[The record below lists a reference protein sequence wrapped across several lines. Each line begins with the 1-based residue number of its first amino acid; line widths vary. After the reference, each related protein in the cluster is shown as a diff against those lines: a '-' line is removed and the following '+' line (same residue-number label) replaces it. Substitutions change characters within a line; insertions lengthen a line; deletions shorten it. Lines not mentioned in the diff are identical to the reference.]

1 MVVKRLALIG
11 SLFLATL
18 LPAAAP
24 AAGCSPLSCASSG
37 TRLDGD
43 LLLVRPTG
51 VGGPVEIV
59 DLRAGTVARN
69 LPAGVLA
76 AGRTLIEQSSLR
88 TLTWRD
94 ATTGEVTGKATIAA
108 PGEFSLVGASQD
120 GRRAVLQKSN
130 KGDATFAVVS
140 TSGEQ
145 VVSVHTDV
153 SWGFDALDGDKLY
166 LLRYLSSGYEIV
178 IYDLGADKLSSKPI
192 KDPKAS
198 STIWG
203 IPWVRTESRDGRYLF
218 TLYIGGNGAAMVH
231 QLDLKTSAARCID
244 LQGSGDFNA
253 ATTWALE
260 LSPNGKTLW
269 AVNPGYGRV
278 AGIDVGSRKVR
289 VTFRFKA
296 TSLYANGPV
305 ASVSAMSPDGKR
317 MAVAAAG
324 KVFYVSM
331 PRRAV
336 AQGKPRIALA
346 LGYAPDATTLWV
358 VGKGGQV
365 TAVPAF

>member
-1 MVVKRLALIG
+1 MVVRRFALIG
-11 SLFLATL
+11 SLFLATI

-24 AAGCSPLSCASSG
+24 AAGCSPLNCAPSG
-37 TRLDGD
+37 THLDGD

-51 VGGPVEIV
+51 TGGPVQIV
-59 DLRAGTVARN
+59 DLRAGAVARN

-76 AGRTLIEQSSLR
+76 AGRTMIEQSSLR

-120 GRRAVLQKSN
+120 GKRAVLQKSV
-130 KGDATFAVVS
+130 KGDSTFAVVS

-145 VVSVHTDV
+145 VVNVHTDV
-153 SWGFDALDGDKLY
+153 SWAFDALDGDKLY
-166 LLRYLSSGYEIV
+166 LLRYLHSGYEIV
-178 IYDLGADKLSSKPI
+178 IYDLGADKLSAKPI

-203 IPWVRTESRDGRYLF
+203 SPWVRTESKDGRYLF
-218 TLYIGGNGAAMVH
+218 TLYIGGNGGAMVH
-231 QLDLKTSAARCID
+231 QLDLKTSEARCID
-244 LQGSGDFNA
+244 LQGTGDFNA

-289 VTFRFKA
+289 VAFRFKA
-296 TSLYANGPV
+296 AALFRNGPV
-305 ASVSAMSPDGKR
+305 SSVSAISPDGTR
-317 MAVAAAG
+317 MAVASGG
-324 KVFYVSM
+324 KTFHVSL
-331 PRRAV
+331 PHRSV
-336 AQGKPRIALA
+336 VQGKRMVAMA
-346 LGYAPDATTLWV
+346 LGYAPDSTTLWV
-358 VGKGGQV
+358 VGTGGRV
-365 TAVPAF
+365 TAVPAS

>member
-1 MVVKRLALIG
+1 MVVKRFALIG
-11 SLFLATL
+11 SLFIATL

-24 AAGCSPLSCASSG
+24 AAGCSPLSCAPSG

-43 LLLVRPTG
+43 LLLVRPSG
-51 VGGPVEIV
+51 IGGPVQIV
-59 DLRAGTVARN
+59 DLRTGTVARN

-76 AGRTLIEQSSLR
+76 ARRALIEQSSLR

-108 PGEFSLVGASQD
+108 AGEFRLVGASQD
-120 GRRAVLQKSN
+120 GKRAVLQRGE
-130 KGDATFAVVS
+130 KGDSTFAVVS
-140 TSGEQ
+140 PSGEQ
-145 VVSVHTDV
+145 VVNVHTDV
-153 SWGFDALDGDKLY
+153 GWGFDALAGDKLY
-166 LLRYLSSGYEIV
+166 LLRYLHSGYEIV
-178 IYDLGADKLSSKPI
+178 IYDLAADKLSAKPI

-203 IPWVRTESRDGRYLF
+203 IPWVRTESADGRYLF
-218 TLYIGGNGAAMVH
+218 TLYIGGNGGAMVH

-244 LQGSGDFNA
+244 LQGTGDFNS

-289 VTFRFKA
+289 VAFRFKA
-296 TSLYANGPV
+296 TSLYENGPV

-324 KVFYVSM
+324 KLLNISL
-331 PRRAV
+331 PRRSV
-336 AQGKPRIALA
+336 TEGKPMAAVA
-346 LGYAPDATTLWV
+346 LGYAPDGTTLWV
-358 VGKGGQV
+358 VGKGSRV
-365 TAVPAF
+365 TAVPAL

>member
-1 MVVKRLALIG
+1 MVKRFALIG

-24 AAGCSPLSCASSG
+24 AAGCSPLSCAPSG
-37 TRLDGD
+37 TPLVGGQ
-43 LLLVRPTG
+43 LLVRPTG
-51 VGGPVEIV
+51 IGGPVQIV
-59 DLRAGTVARN
+59 DLRAGAVARN

-76 AGRTLIEQSSLR
+76 ARRTLIEQSSLR

-94 ATTGEVTGKATIAA
+94 ATTGEVAGRATLAA
-108 PGEFSLVGASQD
+108 AGEFTLVGASQD
-120 GRRAVLQKSN
+120 GRRAVLQRGD
-130 KGDATFAVVS
+130 KGDSTFAIVS
-140 TSGEQ
+140 PTGEQ
-145 VVSVHTDV
+145 DVGVQTDV
-153 SWGFDALDGDKLY
+153 SWGFDALAGDKLY
-166 LLRYLSSGYEIV
+166 LLRYLHSGYEIV
-178 IYDLGADKLSSKPI
+178 IYDLGADRLRAKPI

-203 IPWVRTESRDGRYLF
+203 IPWVRTESKDGRYLF
-218 TLYIGGNGAAMVH
+218 TLYIGGNGGAMVH

-244 LQGSGDFNA
+244 LQGTGDFNS

-278 AGIDVGSRKVR
+278 AGIDVGSRVVR
-289 VTFRFKA
+289 VAFRFKK
-296 TSLYANGPV
+296 TSLYDNGPV

-324 KVFYVSM
+324 RLFNVSL
-331 PRRAV
+331 PQHAV
-336 AQGKPRIALA
+336 VQGKRTAAVA

>member
-1 MVVKRLALIG
+1 VKRIALIG
-11 SLFLATL
+11 SLFIATL

-37 TRLDGD
+37 TVIDGNR
-43 LLLVRPTG
+43 LLVRPMG
-51 VGGPVEIV
+51 IGGAVEIV
-59 DLRAGTVARN
+59 DLQAGSVERN

-76 AGRTLIEQSSLR
+76 AHRTMIDLSGLR
-88 TLTWRD
+88 ALTWRD
-94 ATTGEVTGKATIAA
+94 ATTGEVTGKATLGAS
-108 PGEFSLVGASQD
+108 GEFTLVGASQD
-120 GRRAVLQKSN
+120 GKRAVLQRGY
-130 KGDATFAVVS
+130 KGDSTFAIVS

-145 VVSVHTDV
+145 DVTVHTDV
-153 SWGFDALDGDKLY
+153 SWGFDALAGDKLY
-166 LLRYLSSGYEIV
+166 LLRYLKSGYEIV
-178 IYDLGADKLSSKPI
+178 IYDLAADKLSAKPI

-244 LQGSGDFNA
+244 LQGTGDFNS

-289 VTFRFKA
+289 VAFAFKKS
-296 TSLYANGPV
+296 SLYANGPV

-317 MAVAAAG
+317 MAVATAG
-324 KVFYVSM
+324 KVFNVSLTA
-331 PRRAV
+331 RSV
-336 AQGKPRIALA
+336 VQGKPMTALA